1 MYNSIIDFIENDTT
15 KIKKILE
22 KYLFAGNTLR
32 FEEDLMRVMIEFG
45 RKIYQECLKEIEE
58 SIRQSEFRKKNYYV
72 EHKADRRTLLTT
84 FGNLE
89 IERAYYKPKN
99 GGKSVYLLDK
109 YVGLAPHDK
118 VSLAVKTKFVE
129 EAVETS
135 YQKGGEKACMT
146 EDVVSKQT
154 VKNTIHELE
163 VELEEEIPVQK
174 KKIKNLHIQAD
185 EDHVALQFSK
195 KKGDLT
201 VNEMGRKSNIAMPK
215 LILLYEDIVR
225 DGAEGCKRHKLVGK
239 KYFGGL
245 YEGSER
251 NEDLWLEVQQYI
263 YDNYDTEYLEN
274 VYIAGDGAPWIV
286 AGCRVLEKSKFVL
299 DKYHLGKYIHKATTH
314 LDDSQ
319 QAAKEFIYGAINE
332 RDFDG
337 VMRLLQ
343 KCYASTNQEYK
354 KKEVTECARYIKNN
368 WLGIMVRI
376 DDGGAV
382 WGCSAEGH
390 ISHVLSA
397 RESSRPMGWSKKGVD
412 RISRL
417 RVLTRNEQKII
428 DLMEYQDKKQRKKNR
443 IECEDQLIQDVQ
455 KRKSSRN
462 EEVLRK
468 AIPGLEKKQF
478 SWMRSIINAGGTI
491 A

>member
-1 MYNSIIDFIENDTT
+1 MH
-15 KIKKILE
+15 
-22 KYLFAGNTLR
+22 
-32 FEEDLMRVMIEFG
+32 VMIEFG

-58 SIRQSEFRKKNYYV
+58 NIRQSEFRKKNYYV

-185 EDHVALQFSK
+185 ED
-195 KKGDLT
+195 
-201 VNEMGRKSNIAMPK
+201 
-215 LILLYEDIVR
+215 
-225 DGAEGCKRHKLVGK
+225 
-239 KYFGGL
+239 
-245 YEGSER
+245 
-251 NEDLWLEVQQYI
+251 LWLEVQQYI

-343 KCYASTNQEYK
+343 KCYASTDQEYK

-443 IECEDQLIQDVQ
+443 IECEDQLIQNVQ

>member
-1 MYNSIIDFIENDTT
+1 M
-15 KIKKILE
+15 
-22 KYLFAGNTLR
+22 
-32 FEEDLMRVMIEFG
+32 
-45 RKIYQECLKEIEE
+45 
-58 SIRQSEFRKKNYYV
+58 
-72 EHKADRRTLLTT
+72 
-84 FGNLE
+84 
-89 IERAYYKPKN
+89 
-99 GGKSVYLLDK
+99 
-109 YVGLAPHDK
+109 
-118 VSLAVKTKFVE
+118 E

-185 EDHVALQFSK
+185 
-195 KKGDLT
+195 
-201 VNEMGRKSNIAMPK
+201 
-215 LILLYEDIVR
+215 
-225 DGAEGCKRHKLVGK
+225 
-239 KYFGGL
+239 
-245 YEGSER
+245 
-251 NEDLWLEVQQYI
+251 EDLWLEVQQYI

-343 KCYASTNQEYK
+343 KCYASTDQEYK
-354 KKEVTECARYIKNN
+354 KKEVTECAWYIKNN

-417 RVLTRNEQKII
+417 RVLTRNGQKVI

-478 SWMRSIINAGGTI
+478 SWMRSIINARGTI

>member
-32 FEEDLMRVMIEFG
+32 FEEDLMHVMIEFG

-58 SIRQSEFRKKNYYV
+58 NIRQSEFRKKNYYV

-163 VELEEEIPVQK
+163 V
-174 KKIKNLHIQAD
+174 
-185 EDHVALQFSK
+185 
-195 KKGDLT
+195 
-201 VNEMGRKSNIAMPK
+201 
-215 LILLYEDIVR
+215 
-225 DGAEGCKRHKLVGK
+225 
-239 KYFGGL
+239 
-245 YEGSER
+245 
-251 NEDLWLEVQQYI
+251 QQYI

-319 QAAKEFIYGAINE
+319 QSAKEFIYGAINE

-343 KCYASTNQEYK
+343 KCYASTDQEYK

-412 RISRL
+412 RINRL

>member
-15 KIKKILE
+15 KIKKNLE

-32 FEEDLMRVMIEFG
+32 FEEDLMHVMIQFG

-58 SIRQSEFRKKNYYV
+58 NIRQSEFRKKNYYV

-135 YQKGGEKACMT
+135 CQKGGEKACMT

-201 VNEMGRKSNIAMPK
+201 VNEMGRK
-215 LILLYEDIVR
+215 
-225 DGAEGCKRHKLVGK
+225 
-239 KYFGGL
+239 
-245 YEGSER
+245 
-251 NEDLWLEVQQYI
+251 
-263 YDNYDTEYLEN
+263 
-274 VYIAGDGAPWIV
+274 
-286 AGCRVLEKSKFVL
+286 
-299 DKYHLGKYIHKATTH
+299 
-314 LDDSQ
+314 
-319 QAAKEFIYGAINE
+319 
-332 RDFDG
+332 
-337 VMRLLQ
+337 
-343 KCYASTNQEYK
+343 
-354 KKEVTECARYIKNN
+354 
-368 WLGIMVRI
+368 
-376 DDGGAV
+376 
-382 WGCSAEGH
+382 
-390 ISHVLSA
+390 
-397 RESSRPMGWSKKGVD
+397 
-412 RISRL
+412 
-417 RVLTRNEQKII
+417 
-428 DLMEYQDKKQRKKNR
+428 
-443 IECEDQLIQDVQ
+443 
-455 KRKSSRN
+455 
-462 EEVLRK
+462 
-468 AIPGLEKKQF
+468 AIPPCP
-478 SWMRSIINAGGTI
+478 N
-491 A
+491 

>member
-1 MYNSIIDFIENDTT
+1 MYNSIINFIENDIT

-32 FEEDLMRVMIEFG
+32 FEEDLMHVMIEFG

-58 SIRQSEFRKKNYYV
+58 NIRQSEFRKKNYYV

-129 EAVETS
+129 EAVESS
-135 YQKGGEKACMT
+135 YQKVGEKACMT

-154 VKNTIHELE
+154 AKNTIHELE

-185 EDHVALQFSK
+185 
-195 KKGDLT
+195 
-201 VNEMGRKSNIAMPK
+201 
-215 LILLYEDIVR
+215 
-225 DGAEGCKRHKLVGK
+225 
-239 KYFGGL
+239 
-245 YEGSER
+245 
-251 NEDLWLEVQQYI
+251 EDLWLEVQQYI

-314 LDDSQ
+314 LDDNQ

-343 KCYASTNQEYK
+343 KCYASTDQEYK
-354 KKEVTECARYIKNN
+354 KKEVTECTRYIKNN

-428 DLMEYQDKKQRKKNR
+428 DLMEYQDKKQRKKPNR
-443 IECEDQLIQDVQ
+443 
-455 KRKSSRN
+455 
-462 EEVLRK
+462 
-468 AIPGLEKKQF
+468 
-478 SWMRSIINAGGTI
+478 M
-491 A
+491 

>member
-32 FEEDLMRVMIEFG
+32 FEEDLMHVIIEFG

-58 SIRQSEFRKKNYYV
+58 NIRQSEFRKKNYYV
-72 EHKADRRTLLTT
+72 AYKADRRTLLTT

-118 VSLAVKTKFVE
+118 VSLAIKTKFVE

-154 VKNTIHELE
+154 AKNTIHELE

-185 EDHVALQFSK
+185 
-195 KKGDLT
+195 
-201 VNEMGRKSNIAMPK
+201 
-215 LILLYEDIVR
+215 
-225 DGAEGCKRHKLVGK
+225 
-239 KYFGGL
+239 
-245 YEGSER
+245 
-251 NEDLWLEVQQYI
+251 EDLWLEVQQYI

-343 KCYASTNQEYK
+343 KCYASTDQEYK

>member
-32 FEEDLMRVMIEFG
+32 FEEDLMHVMIEFG

-58 SIRQSEFRKKNYYV
+58 NIRQSEFRKKNYYV

-118 VSLAVKTKFVE
+118 VSLAIKTKFVE

-185 EDHVALQFSK
+185 
-195 KKGDLT
+195 
-201 VNEMGRKSNIAMPK
+201 
-215 LILLYEDIVR
+215 
-225 DGAEGCKRHKLVGK
+225 
-239 KYFGGL
+239 
-245 YEGSER
+245 
-251 NEDLWLEVQQYI
+251 EDLWLEVQQYI

-343 KCYASTNQEYK
+343 KCYASTDQEYK

-443 IECEDQLIQDVQ
+443 IECEDQLIQNVQ

>member
-32 FEEDLMRVMIEFG
+32 FEEDLMRVMIEFD

-58 SIRQSEFRKKNYYV
+58 NIRQSEFRKKNYYV

-185 EDHVALQFSK
+185 E
-195 KKGDLT
+195 
-201 VNEMGRKSNIAMPK
+201 N
-215 LILLYEDIVR
+215 
-225 DGAEGCKRHKLVGK
+225 
-239 KYFGGL
+239 
-245 YEGSER
+245 
-251 NEDLWLEVQQYI
+251 LWLEVQQYI

-299 DKYHLGKYIHKATTH
+299 DKYHLEKYIHKATTH

-343 KCYASTNQEYK
+343 KCYASTDQEYK

-412 RISRL
+412 WISHL

-443 IECEDQLIQDVQ
+443 IECEDQLIQEVQ

-478 SWMRSIINAGGTI
+478 SWMRSIINAGGII

>member
-1 MYNSIIDFIENDTT
+1 MYNSIINFIENDTT

-58 SIRQSEFRKKNYYV
+58 NIRQNEFRKKNYYV

-84 FGNLE
+84 FGNLK

-185 EDHVALQFSK
+185 ED
-195 KKGDLT
+195 
-201 VNEMGRKSNIAMPK
+201 
-215 LILLYEDIVR
+215 
-225 DGAEGCKRHKLVGK
+225 
-239 KYFGGL
+239 
-245 YEGSER
+245 
-251 NEDLWLEVQQYI
+251 LWLEVQQYI

-343 KCYASTNQEYK
+343 KCYASTDQEYK

-412 RISRL
+412 RITRL

-478 SWMRSIINAGGTI
+478 SWMRSIINAVGTI

>member
-58 SIRQSEFRKKNYYV
+58 NIRQSEFRKKNYYV
-72 EHKADRRTLLTT
+72 EHKADRRILLTT
-84 FGNLE
+84 FGNPE

-109 YVGLAPHDK
+109 YVELALHDK

-185 EDHVALQFSK
+185 ED
-195 KKGDLT
+195 
-201 VNEMGRKSNIAMPK
+201 
-215 LILLYEDIVR
+215 
-225 DGAEGCKRHKLVGK
+225 
-239 KYFGGL
+239 
-245 YEGSER
+245 
-251 NEDLWLEVQQYI
+251 LWLEVQQYI

-314 LDDSQ
+314 LDDNQ

-343 KCYASTNQEYK
+343 KCYASTDQEYK

>member
-1 MYNSIIDFIENDTT
+1 MH
-15 KIKKILE
+15 
-22 KYLFAGNTLR
+22 
-32 FEEDLMRVMIEFG
+32 VMIEFG

-58 SIRQSEFRKKNYYV
+58 NIRQSEFRKKNYYV

-129 EAVETS
+129 EVVETS

-185 EDHVALQFSK
+185 
-195 KKGDLT
+195 
-201 VNEMGRKSNIAMPK
+201 
-215 LILLYEDIVR
+215 
-225 DGAEGCKRHKLVGK
+225 
-239 KYFGGL
+239 
-245 YEGSER
+245 
-251 NEDLWLEVQQYI
+251 EDLWLEVQQYI

-314 LDDSQ
+314 LDDNQ

-343 KCYASTNQEYK
+343 KCYASTDQEYK

-412 RISRL
+412 RISCL

>member
-32 FEEDLMRVMIEFG
+32 FEEDLMHVMIEFG

-58 SIRQSEFRKKNYYV
+58 NIRQSEFRKKNYYV

-84 FGNLE
+84 FRNLE

-135 YQKGGEKACMT
+135 CQKGGEKACMT

-154 VKNTIHELE
+154 AKNTIHELE

-185 EDHVALQFSK
+185 
-195 KKGDLT
+195 
-201 VNEMGRKSNIAMPK
+201 
-215 LILLYEDIVR
+215 
-225 DGAEGCKRHKLVGK
+225 
-239 KYFGGL
+239 
-245 YEGSER
+245 
-251 NEDLWLEVQQYI
+251 EDLWLEVQQYI

-299 DKYHLGKYIHKATTH
+299 DKYHLGKYIYKATTH

-343 KCYASTNQEYK
+343 KCYASTDQEYK

-417 RVLTRNEQKII
+417 RVLTRNEPKII

-443 IECEDQLIQDVQ
+443 IECEDQLIQEVQ

>member
-32 FEEDLMRVMIEFG
+32 FEEDLMHVMIEFG

-58 SIRQSEFRKKNYYV
+58 NIRQSEVRKKNYYV

-129 EAVETS
+129 ETVETS

-185 EDHVALQFSK
+185 
-195 KKGDLT
+195 
-201 VNEMGRKSNIAMPK
+201 
-215 LILLYEDIVR
+215 
-225 DGAEGCKRHKLVGK
+225 
-239 KYFGGL
+239 
-245 YEGSER
+245 
-251 NEDLWLEVQQYI
+251 EDLWLEVQQYI

-314 LDDSQ
+314 LGDSQ

-343 KCYASTNQEYK
+343 KCYASTDQEYK

>member
-32 FEEDLMRVMIEFG
+32 FEEDLMHVMIEFG

-58 SIRQSEFRKKNYYV
+58 NIRQSEVRKKNYYV

-89 IERAYYKPKN
+89 IERAYNKPKN

-109 YVGLAPHDK
+109 YIGLAPHDK
-118 VSLAVKTKFVE
+118 VSLAVKIKFVE
-129 EAVETS
+129 EAGESS

-146 EDVVSKQT
+146 EDVASKQT

-185 EDHVALQFSK
+185 ED
-195 KKGDLT
+195 
-201 VNEMGRKSNIAMPK
+201 
-215 LILLYEDIVR
+215 
-225 DGAEGCKRHKLVGK
+225 
-239 KYFGGL
+239 
-245 YEGSER
+245 
-251 NEDLWLEVQQYI
+251 LWLEVQQYI

-274 VYIAGDGAPWIV
+274 VYIAGDRAPWIV

-343 KCYASTNQEYK
+343 KCYASTDQEYK

-397 RESSRPMGWSKKGVD
+397 RESSCPMGWSKKGVD